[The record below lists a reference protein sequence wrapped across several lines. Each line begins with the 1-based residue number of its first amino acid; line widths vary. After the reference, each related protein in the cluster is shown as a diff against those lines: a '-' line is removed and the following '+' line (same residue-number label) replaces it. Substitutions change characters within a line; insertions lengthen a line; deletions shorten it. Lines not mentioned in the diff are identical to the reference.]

1 MCPSSYWPD
10 GLKKIKEAVSIPV
23 VGIGGIGLANIEE
36 VKRTGVDGVAVIS
49 AIMGAAD
56 IKDAA
61 RKLADAWR
69 RS

>member
-1 MCPSSYWPD
+1 
-10 GLKKIKEAVSIPV
+10 LKKIKDAVSIPV
-23 VGIGGIGLANIEE
+23 VGIGGINLFNIEE

-49 AIMGAAD
+49 AIMGAPD

-69 RS
+69 QS